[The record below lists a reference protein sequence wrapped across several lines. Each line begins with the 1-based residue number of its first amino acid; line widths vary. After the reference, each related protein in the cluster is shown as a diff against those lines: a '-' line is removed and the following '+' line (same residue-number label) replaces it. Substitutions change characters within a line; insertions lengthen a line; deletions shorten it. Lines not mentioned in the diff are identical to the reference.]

1 MRNDGNHKQGFS
13 DTPQIDSEVIIDVGF
28 YYELIPTESPTIGLG
43 RPPPGDKREV
53 IDGIHFVQSGK
64 GSNAIYDDRELETER
79 MLAFMRDNASGLL
92 QKSRVGVELTA
103 DRQLLL
109 PSGVCAYVL
118 RTRKWRK

>member
-1 MRNDGNHKQGFS
+1 M
-13 DTPQIDSEVIIDVGF
+13 IVDVGF
-28 YYELIPTESPTIGLG
+28 YYELIPAKSPTIGLG
-43 RPPPGDKREV
+43 RPPPGEKREV
-53 IDGIHFVQSGK
+53 IDNIHLLQSGK

-79 MLAFMRDNASGLL
+79 MLEFMRNNASGLL

-118 RTRKWRK
+118 RTRNWREQDTCFHQCNDVANTRQTA